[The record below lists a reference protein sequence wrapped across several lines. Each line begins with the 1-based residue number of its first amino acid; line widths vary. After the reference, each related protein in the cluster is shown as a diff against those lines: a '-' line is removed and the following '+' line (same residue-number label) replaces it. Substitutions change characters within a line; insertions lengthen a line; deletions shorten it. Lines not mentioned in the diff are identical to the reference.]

1 MEELIAKRYAKALM
15 ELSDSKSLEAD
26 VAALKSLSSK
36 IEESDVKEIVVSP
49 LVSNDKKF
57 ELLVEPLKSKLDD
70 KLYKL
75 LAVMSSHGRLS
86 LLPKVVEF
94 LEYEMK
100 RASNSFEGTISSDGT
115 VIRDDIVKLEK
126 RLEDYTGSKIK
137 LKDSGVKIDGI
148 KVEVDDL
155 GIELSYSKDRVK
167 ADLLAFIQQG
177 L

>member
-15 ELSDSKSLEAD
+15 EISDSKNLEAD
-26 VAALKSLSSK
+26 IAALKNLSSEMEDK
-36 IEESDVKEIVVSP
+36 NVKEIVVSP
-49 LVSNDKKF
+49 LISNDKRF
-57 ELLVEPLKSKLDD
+57 ELLVEPLKEKLDD

-75 LAVMSSHGRLS
+75 LAVMNSHGRLS
-86 LLPKVVEF
+86 LLPKVVEL

-100 RASNSFEGTISSDGT
+100 RTKNSFEGTVSSDGT
-115 VIRDDIVKLEK
+115 VKREDIVKLEK
-126 RLEDYTGSKIK
+126 RLADYTGSNIK
-137 LKDSGVKIDGI
+137 LKESGTKIDGI